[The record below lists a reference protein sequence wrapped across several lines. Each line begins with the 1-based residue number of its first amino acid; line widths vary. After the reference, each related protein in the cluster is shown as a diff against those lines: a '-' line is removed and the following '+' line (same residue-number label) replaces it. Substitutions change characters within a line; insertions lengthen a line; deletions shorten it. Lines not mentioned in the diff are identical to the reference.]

1 MERIPN
7 SCSDSPNRILLRDRK
22 VLVNISMAY
31 YRVNISAY
39 NQAGESPQA
48 IYIVPDFSATG
59 TYHSF
64 IRAMGKFYEQSVIY
78 LLSVFGTGLSI
89 S

>member
-1 MERIPN
+1 
-7 SCSDSPNRILLRDRK
+7 
-22 VLVNISMAY
+22 MAY

-89 S
+89 SWIFLGWYFCIARVSTVS